1 MQVIIHLSLPS
12 HNAMP
17 SSSALR
23 RFFDLHFNL
32 FLYGL
37 LLPCGDH
44 SALHPCH
51 RDTSPWKGKK
61 PWQSPIWKRQKF
73 KTQVTQDIQI
83 PTNLNSMTS
92 LKGLCFF
99 IWSVRSCL
107 DRSFNLCSFFLSRPR
122 LSKSPARNLDWSD
135 DLSLNWSYLFL
146 MDVGTFKHFGAN

>member
-44 SALHPCH
+44 SAVHPRH
-51 RDTSPWKGKK
+51 RDTSPWKAKE
-61 PWQSPIWKRQKF
+61 PWQSPTWKTPKSSRLKWLKTFKF
-73 KTQVTQDIQI
+73 HQ
-83 PTNLNSMTS
+83 PNSMTS
-92 LKGLCFF
+92 LKAFCFF
-99 IWSVRSCL
+99 IWSVRSCF
-107 DRSFNLCSFFLSRPR
+107 RSFNLCSFFLSRPR
-122 LSKSPARNLDWSD
+122 LSKSDTRNLDWSD